1 MKVGKTVFLL
11 WLKRGVRGCGFRRGR
26 ERGAAL
32 VEFAGMAVVVAVII
46 GGVIAV
52 APSHG
57 RDISCSILSKISE
70 AIGAGEMQCGGT
82 DNKAEEDKHKPTDPC
97 TTHQHSQNFNAGLG
111 VVVDVEVNEGI
122 VTEKLS
128 NGHYRVTDKRG
139 DKVGVSAGYGGGVE
153 FTVDN
158 QTYGSRAS
166 AEAAA
171 KLAEERGVTYEV
183 DSEQAKDGLKN
194 YLLRKK
200 VVDRTAG
207 IFGGWVNG
215 MIDGATHYEPPKPKE
230 IYYQVGA
237 EGSAEAAATEG
248 IAGAKAEI
256 GAAVAIGGK
265 VNLEKGTVTTY
276 YKVNAQASGRAG
288 AAGAGGEGEASG
300 EIVVAVTADNN
311 DPDKV
316 LNVSVT
322 GSYDAQIGATTP
334 LGVDN
339 PAPLESGQVWTASV
353 DLSSKEVSQMTR
365 NFLAAAK
372 VPGFNSGKDSLQEL
386 NQATATFVN
395 AAVDRGVLT
404 RQDVSKRSS
413 KYGARATFEYEAV
426 ASAGLGYVD
435 ETIEFS
441 NGQYYS
447 GGKWNRWEGC

>member
-11 WLKRGVRGCGFRRGR
+11 WLKRGVRDCGFRRGR

-32 VEFAGMAVVVAVII
+32 VEFAGMAIVVAVII

-200 VVDRTAG
+200 VVDRSTG

-248 IAGAKAEI
+248 ITGAKAEI

-447 GGKWNRWEGC
+447 GGKWYRWEGC

>member
-11 WLKRGVRGCGFRRGR
+11 WLKRGVRDCGFRRGR

-32 VEFAGMAVVVAVII
+32 VEFAGMAIVVAVII

-200 VVDRTAG
+200 VVDRSTG

-230 IYYQVGA
+230 IDYQVGA

-248 IAGAKAEI
+248 ITGAKAEI

>member
-11 WLKRGVRGCGFRRGR
+11 WLKRGVRDCGFRRGR

-32 VEFAGMAVVVAVII
+32 VEFAGMAIVVAVII

-171 KLAEERGVTYEV
+171 KLAEERVVTYEV

-200 VVDRTAG
+200 VVDRSTG

-248 IAGAKAEI
+248 ITGAKAEI

>member
-11 WLKRGVRGCGFRRGR
+11 WLKRGVRDCGFRRGR

-32 VEFAGMAVVVAVII
+32 VEFAGMAIVVAVII

-153 FTVDN
+153 FTVDD

-200 VVDRTAG
+200 VVDRATG

-248 IAGAKAEI
+248 ITGAKAEI

-288 AAGAGGEGEASG
+288 VAGAGGEGEASG

>member
-11 WLKRGVRGCGFRRGR
+11 WLKRGVRDCGFRRGR

-32 VEFAGMAVVVAVII
+32 VEFAGMAIVVAVII

-200 VVDRTAG
+200 VVDRSTG

-248 IAGAKAEI
+248 ITGAKAEI

-288 AAGAGGEGEASG
+288 AAGVGGEGEASG

>member
-11 WLKRGVRGCGFRRGR
+11 WLKRGVRDCGFRRGR

-32 VEFAGMAVVVAVII
+32 VEFAGMAIVVAVII

-139 DKVGVSAGYGGGVE
+139 DKVGVSAGYGGSVE

-200 VVDRTAG
+200 VVDRSTG

-248 IAGAKAEI
+248 ITGAKAEI

>member
-11 WLKRGVRGCGFRRGR
+11 WLKRGVRDCGFRRGR

-32 VEFAGMAVVVAVII
+32 VEFAGMAIVVAVII

-111 VVVDVEVNEGI
+111 VVADVEVNEGI

-200 VVDRTAG
+200 VVDRSTG

-248 IAGAKAEI
+248 ITGAKAEI

-372 VPGFNSGKDSLQEL
+372 VSGFNSGKDSFQEL

>member
-1 MKVGKTVFLL
+1 
-11 WLKRGVRGCGFRRGR
+11 
-26 ERGAAL
+26 
-32 VEFAGMAVVVAVII
+32 
-46 GGVIAV
+46 
-52 APSHG
+52 
-57 RDISCSILSKISE
+57 
-70 AIGAGEMQCGGT
+70 
-82 DNKAEEDKHKPTDPC
+82 
-97 TTHQHSQNFNAGLG
+97 
-111 VVVDVEVNEGI
+111 
-122 VTEKLS
+122 
-128 NGHYRVTDKRG
+128 
-139 DKVGVSAGYGGGVE
+139 
-153 FTVDN
+153 
-158 QTYGSRAS
+158 
-166 AEAAA
+166 
-171 KLAEERGVTYEV
+171 
-183 DSEQAKDGLKN
+183 
-194 YLLRKK
+194 
-200 VVDRTAG
+200 
-207 IFGGWVNG
+207 

-248 IAGAKAEI
+248 ITGAKAEI

-334 LGVDN
+334 LGMDN

-413 KYGARATFEYEAV
+413 KYGGRASLAYEV
-426 ASAGLGYVD
+426 VTSAGIGYAD
-435 ETIEFS
+435 ETVEFS

-447 GGKWNRWEGC
+447 DGKWNRWEGC

>member
-1 MKVGKTVFLL
+1 M
-11 WLKRGVRGCGFRRGR
+11 
-26 ERGAAL
+26 
-32 VEFAGMAVVVAVII
+32 
-46 GGVIAV
+46 
-52 APSHG
+52 
-57 RDISCSILSKISE
+57 
-70 AIGAGEMQCGGT
+70 
-82 DNKAEEDKHKPTDPC
+82 
-97 TTHQHSQNFNAGLG
+97 
-111 VVVDVEVNEGI
+111 
-122 VTEKLS
+122 
-128 NGHYRVTDKRG
+128 
-139 DKVGVSAGYGGGVE
+139 
-153 FTVDN
+153 
-158 QTYGSRAS
+158 
-166 AEAAA
+166 
-171 KLAEERGVTYEV
+171 TYEV

-200 VVDRTAG
+200 VVDRSTG

-386 NQATATFVN
+386 NQATVTFVN

-435 ETIEFS
+435 ENVEFS

-447 GGKWNRWEGC
+447 DGKWNRWEGC

>member
-200 VVDRTAG
+200 VVDRSTG

-248 IAGAKAEI
+248 ITGAKAEI

-288 AAGAGGEGEASG
+288 AAGAGREGEASG

>member
-248 IAGAKAEI
+248 ITGAKAEI

>member
-1 MKVGKTVFLL
+1 M
-11 WLKRGVRGCGFRRGR
+11 
-26 ERGAAL
+26 
-32 VEFAGMAVVVAVII
+32 
-46 GGVIAV
+46 
-52 APSHG
+52 
-57 RDISCSILSKISE
+57 
-70 AIGAGEMQCGGT
+70 
-82 DNKAEEDKHKPTDPC
+82 
-97 TTHQHSQNFNAGLG
+97 
-111 VVVDVEVNEGI
+111 VVDVEVNEGI

-200 VVDRTAG
+200 VVDRSTG

-248 IAGAKAEI
+248 ITGAKAEI

>member
-1 MKVGKTVFLL
+1 MKVGNGVFSL
-11 WLKRGVRGCGFRRGR
+11 WLKSDVRSCGSRRGR

-32 VEFAGMAVVVAVII
+32 VEFAGMAIVVAVII

-200 VVDRTAG
+200 VVDRSTG

-248 IAGAKAEI
+248 ITGAKAEI

>member
-139 DKVGVSAGYGGGVE
+139 DKVGVSARYGGGVE

-200 VVDRTAG
+200 VVDRSTG

-248 IAGAKAEI
+248 ITGAKAEI